1 MKSTRFSEDVVPIG
15 EFKAKA
21 AAVLRRLREHRRP
34 VVLTQN
40 GRPAGV
46 LISPEE
52 FDRLAERERFI
63 AAVEEGLADAR
74 AGRVVDDDLLDDE
87 SADEASVD

>member
-1 MKSTRFSEDVVPIG
+1 MKSTRFSEDVLPIG

-21 AAVLRRLREHRRP
+21 AAVLRKLREHRRP

-40 GRPAGV
+40 GRPAAV

>member
-52 FDRLAERERFI
+52 FDRLAERERFV